1 MSLKQLNRRLLKTVF
16 ITTIPVMA
24 GYIILGI
31 AFGILLAD
39 KGYRVRWALLMSV
52 TVFAGSM
59 QFVTVDLLSTGAG
72 LISAAVMTVLVN
84 ARHLIYGISML
95 NKYRGMGPV
104 KPYLVFSLTD
114 ETYALLCGDAPEGIN
129 KRWYYLLV
137 SLLDQLYWIAGSV
150 LGAMIGGALTMDT
163 TGIDFA
169 MTALFVVI
177 FVEQWLNDR
186 DHVPALLGLGITLV
200 CLTIWGTER
209 FLIPAMFLILLSL
222 SAREAMEERRDAHG

>member
-39 KGYRVRWALLMSV
+39 KGYSVRWALLMSV

-222 SAREAMEERRDAHG
+222 SARGAMEERRDAHG

>member
-39 KGYRVRWALLMSV
+39 KGYSVRWALLMSV

-137 SLLDQLYWIAGSV
+137 SLLDQLYWITGSI
-150 LGAMIGGALTMDT
+150 LGAVIGGALTMDT

-222 SAREAMEERRDAHG
+222 SARGAMEERRDAHG